1 MTGPRQESSHHD
13 HHDHH
18 HHDQQQQQQQQIV
31 CVSSASS
38 SSTHS
43 WLRKLHLAGHARSKK
58 QSLSNNNS
66 TAQDAYALAS
76 YPSCTSID
84 ALAPQQKRK
93 QPSLLRA
100 LFKPHEHKAVS
111 NASRKQ
117 LTGGKQD
124 NQAENDKQQQL
135 QQGNTKENEIQ
146 RVVPP
151 VEIPGMYM
159 GRGRISTVG
168 GKHVPFTRDAHYR
181 KKKGV
186 KPLPRIAEGHAVSTL
201 CSMSMEAY
209 RSRAYYPAKK
219 QPKEKR

>member
-1 MTGPRQESSHHD
+1 MTGPRQESSRPN
-13 HHDHH
+13 
-18 HHDQQQQQQQQIV
+18 QQQIV
-31 CVSSASS
+31 CASLP
-38 SSTHS
+38 STHS
-43 WLRKLHLAGHARSKK
+43 WLRKLHLAGHSRSKK
-58 QSLSNNNS
+58 QPPQCFSDNNNS
-66 TAQDAYALAS
+66 SSSSAQDLYALVP

-84 ALAPQQKRK
+84 ALEPQHKRK
-93 QPSLLRA
+93 QPSFLRA

-117 LTGGKQD
+117 LTGGQQD
-124 NQAENDKQQQL
+124 NQIEDSAQQQDN
-135 QQGNTKENEIQ
+135 NTKENEIQ
-146 RVVPP
+146 HVVPP

-186 KPLPRIAEGHAVSTL
+186 KLLPRIAEGHAVSTL
-201 CSMSMEAY
+201 GSMSMEAY

-219 QPKEKR
+219 QSKVKR

>member
-1 MTGPRQESSHHD
+1 MTGPRQESGHHD
-13 HHDHH
+13 
-18 HHDQQQQQQQQIV
+18 QQQQQQIV

-43 WLRKLHLAGHARSKK
+43 WLRKLHLASHARSKK

-117 LTGGKQD
+117 LTRGKQD
-124 NQAENDKQQQL
+124 NQTENDQQQL